1 MKIEWKSCFKVGF
14 SAFILFLCIT
24 YWGVVAGAFLKII
37 GAAVPLII
45 GFVIAYAINILM
57 SFYERTFFEKSKSDK
72 MKKAKRPVCLIF
84 AIVTMLAIIALV
96 IGLVVPQFISCIRL
110 VIEMLPG
117 AIENVVDYFET
128 LPVMPKDVTDFLKS
142 LDIQKIISQVAGVVT
157 SGVGNVMDAVMRA
170 ASSVFSGT
178 VTTFLSIIFAIY
190 LLIGKDSLCAKA
202 DKVFKHYVPEKI
214 RNKVYYVLSVFNDCF
229 HKYIVG
235 QCIEA
240 VILGSLCALGM
251 TILRLPYAAMIG
263 ALVAFTALI
272 PVAGAYIG
280 AFVGA
285 FMILMMSPVKALIF
299 LIFIVIL
306 QQLEGN
312 LIYPKVVG
320 NSIGLPS
327 ILVLAAVTIGGG
339 IMGIPGMLVGVP
351 ITAAIYKII
360 KDDMDKN
367 ESLTELHKKEVK
379 TY

>member
-1 MKIEWKSCFKVGF
+1 MKIEWKSCFKVGL

-24 YWGVVAGAFLKII
+24 YWGAVSGIISKIT
-37 GAAVPLII
+37 GAAVPLFI
-45 GFVIAYAINILM
+45 GYIIAYAINILM
-57 SFYERTFFEKSKSDK
+57 SFYERKLFEKAKSNK
-72 MKKAKRPVCLIF
+72 LKKAKRPVCLLL

-96 IGLVVPQFISCIRL
+96 IGLIVPQLVSCVRL
-110 VIEMLPG
+110 IIDMLPG
-117 AIENVVDYFET
+117 AIENMVNYFET
-128 LPVMPKDVTDFLKS
+128 MPVMPKDVTDFLKS
-142 LDIQKIISQVAGVVT
+142 LDVQKIISQVAGVVT
-157 SGVGNVMDAVMRA
+157 SGVGSVMDAVVKA
-170 ASSVFSGT
+170 ASTVFSGT
-178 VTTFLSIIFAIY
+178 VTTFLSNIFAIY
-190 LLIGKDSLCAKA
+190 LLVGKDSLCAKA

-214 RNKVYYVLSVFNDCF
+214 RNKVYYVLDVFNECF

-251 TILRLPYAAMIG
+251 TILRLPFAAMIG

-280 AFVGA
+280 ALVGA
-285 FMILMMSPVKALIF
+285 FMILTISPIKALVF

-339 IMGIPGMLVGVP
+339 IMGIPGMLIGVP

-360 KDDMDKN
+360 KDDMNK
-367 ESLTELHKKEVK
+367 
-379 TY
+379 